1 MMRSGEQLMTK
12 FVKDQFNKRGEYVE
26 YYLDPMPCAW
36 ERRKFVARF
45 KYARGA
51 KASFVTFLTKNF
63 TVEEYFERMDKGES
77 PMEIAE
83 SKGYVLPHIAKQLK
97 AKGYPVTPQAFRKMI
112 RDEIAEAS
120 ANKQ

>member
-1 MMRSGEQLMTK
+1 MMKNTETKMTK
-12 FVKDQFNKRGEYVE
+12 FVKDQFLKSGEYVE
-26 YYLDPMPCAW
+26 YCLDPMPCAW
-36 ERRKFVARF
+36 DRRKFVSRF

-63 TVEEYFERMDKGES
+63 TVEEYFGRMDKGET

-97 AKGYPVTPQAFRKMI
+97 AKGYPVPPSAFRKMI
-112 RDEIAEAS
+112 RDEIAAS
-120 ANKQ
+120 AANKQ